1 MRESAILSAP
11 SRHPTRA
18 IGLAAAGASACCLLQ
33 TTLQFD
39 GMFELEGLDHVA
51 LAVRDVE
58 HSANWY
64 VDVLGFERRY
74 QGMWNGVPAFVA
86 RGKTALALFPGGN
99 DSASPSQRRETR
111 GMLHLA
117 LRADRGNFAAAQ
129 RGLLSRGIPFHF
141 QDHEISLS
149 IYFRDPDGIE
159 LEITTYE
166 LE

>member
-1 MRESAILSAP
+1 
-11 SRHPTRA
+11 
-18 IGLAAAGASACCLLQ
+18 
-33 TTLQFD
+33 
-39 GMFELEGLDHVA
+39 MFELEGLDHVA

-58 HSANWY
+58 RSADWY

-74 QGMWNGVPAFVA
+74 DGMWGGVPVFVA
-86 RGKTALALFPGGN
+86 RDKTAIALFPAKSDQPN
-99 DSASPSQRRETR
+99 PSLPRKPA

-117 LRADRGNFAAAQ
+117 LRANRKNFVAAQ
-129 RGLLSRGIPFHF
+129 RDLTNRGITFHF
-141 QDHEISLS
+141 QDHEISQS